1 MKIKSKPKM
10 LQPWQAYHALT
21 YKSKW
26 KIVIDEKW
34 DTYRTEWLSEHPN
47 SKPPKTRLQIM
58 AEFMKEKYAEETPAM
73 KAECEEYRKS
83 RDESPAASVH
93 DDAE

>member
-1 MKIKSKPKM
+1 M

-21 YKSKW
+21 YTSKW
-26 KIVIDEKW
+26 KADIDEKW
-34 DTYRTEWLSEHPN
+34 EIYCKEWVSEHPN
-47 SKPPKTRLQIM
+47 SKPPKTRFQIM

-83 RDESPAASVH
+83 HNESPAASVH
-93 DDAE
+93 KDAGRNRDFQA